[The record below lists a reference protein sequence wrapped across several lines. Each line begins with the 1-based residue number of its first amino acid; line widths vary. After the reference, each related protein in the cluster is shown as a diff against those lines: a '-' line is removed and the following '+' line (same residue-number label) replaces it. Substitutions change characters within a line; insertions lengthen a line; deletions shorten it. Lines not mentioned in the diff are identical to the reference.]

1 MKKVVVYI
9 FAILCF
15 SVITALAQDP
25 FGSIAGTVTDAQGAV
40 VQNAT
45 VTVRNLAT
53 NASRTG
59 MTNNDGQYRVLQL
72 QPGVYEVKASATNF
86 KQSVLGNIQVQVGQ
100 IASAD
105 LSLQVGDVGEV
116 VTVNPTTEAQIE
128 RSDNTVS
135 GVINTQQIES
145 LPLNGRNFLD
155 LAQLQPGT
163 EKVDGASFDPTKA
176 NFTGV
181 SIGGQAG
188 RSTQITVDGGSVVDN
203 VVGTTV
209 QNFSQ
214 EIVQEFQIGLSNYSL
229 STGASGSGSVNVVS
243 RSGSNHLRGNAF
255 IFYRDDSFA
264 AFPALSRLD
273 GAHQIPAA
281 VQTDKIPF
289 DREQFGGTF
298 SGPIVKDKLFFF
310 GSYEQNNQNGS
321 ALFNPLAAPSFA
333 GFGKNPFDEKLFT
346 GKIDWTIDSKTS
358 AFFRYSFNDNSST
371 GPFPSGSGIVP
382 RDSASGIF
390 TSNDQLVTNRSH
402 SFVAGL
408 NRTFGTN
415 ISNNFVFNY
424 NDFRNGIDPVTQGR
438 PEIRLLPEQD
448 WVSGTSANAPQVTQQ
463 KRLQLRDD
471 LTFVKGNHV
480 LNFGGNYERTDI
492 GGEFVFA
499 NPILIR
505 LFSTDAQGNRL
516 PFNTE
521 ADFLNAPVRDFFLG
535 VGDPTLPFNNN
546 GKDTINNRIQVYA
559 GDSWRIHPRLN
570 INFGIAYRYD
580 TNLWNHDLA
589 RPAVIAPLF
598 TGGTAPAKRD
608 TNNWAPRVGFAWDP
622 AGDSKTII
630 RGGFGV
636 YYDNTIDNLRLF
648 ERADLGPV
656 GAEQFL
662 GRDGITSP
670 ILAPFGGDALFNRGD
685 ITLAQALAIAAPLR
699 ADLESRLTDC
709 DLPTAIECTGS
720 VSGPIFTSDFQV
732 PYSLQYSIGVQRE
745 LPWNLILQVDYNYRK
760 GLHEIVLFDANHASD
775 VTGPRLENFSGPVP
789 VADSSGFSTYSG
801 ILARLDRRFSNG
813 FQFTASYA
821 LSSFKAFNNDA
832 LGLGVNATDLN
843 NLRADFGPAGLDRR
857 HRLVVSAIYELP
869 FYKNDKSFLKKNVL
883 GNWNLSLISTAF
895 SSTPQSVFLP
905 NNLDLSGTGT
915 FASYLPGTGPGSIG
929 RSVHSVGDLNA
940 LIRQFNQNINSLPGT
955 APCADDPTTRCDLQ
969 GSEVFR
975 LAELPSDT
983 QLGGDPVVSQDLRVT
998 KTIAFGER
1006 YKLNLIGEVFNVF
1019 NIANLVNV
1027 GDFVLPAEGTP
1038 ADQITTLRP
1047 TQRATSVF
1055 GTGGPRA
1062 FQFGARFTF

>member
-15 SVITALAQDP
+15 SVMTALAQDP

-243 RSGSNHLRGNAF
+243 RSGSNHFRGNAF

-358 AFFRYSFNDNSST
+358 AFSDIRST
-371 GPFPSGSGIVP
+371 TTRRPGRFLPDRELF
-382 RDSASGIF
+382 
-390 TSNDQLVTNRSH
+390 
-402 SFVAGL
+402 
-408 NRTFGTN
+408 
-415 ISNNFVFNY
+415 
-424 NDFRNGIDPVTQGR
+424 PVT
-438 PEIRLLPEQD
+438 
-448 WVSGTSANAPQVTQQ
+448 
-463 KRLQLRDD
+463 
-471 LTFVKGNHV
+471 
-480 LNFGGNYERTDI
+480 
-492 GGEFVFA
+492 
-499 NPILIR
+499 
-505 LFSTDAQGNRL
+505 
-516 PFNTE
+516 
-521 ADFLNAPVRDFFLG
+521 
-535 VGDPTLPFNNN
+535 
-546 GKDTINNRIQVYA
+546 
-559 GDSWRIHPRLN
+559 
-570 INFGIAYRYD
+570 
-580 TNLWNHDLA
+580 
-589 RPAVIAPLF
+589 
-598 TGGTAPAKRD
+598 
-608 TNNWAPRVGFAWDP
+608 
-622 AGDSKTII
+622 
-630 RGGFGV
+630 
-636 YYDNTIDNLRLF
+636 
-648 ERADLGPV
+648 
-656 GAEQFL
+656 
-662 GRDGITSP
+662 
-670 ILAPFGGDALFNRGD
+670 
-685 ITLAQALAIAAPLR
+685 AQAEFSHQTTSWLRIA
-699 ADLESRLTDC
+699 LT
-709 DLPTAIECTGS
+709 
-720 VSGPIFTSDFQV
+720 
-732 PYSLQYSIGVQRE
+732 
-745 LPWNLILQVDYNYRK
+745 
-760 GLHEIVLFDANHASD
+760 
-775 VTGPRLENFSGPVP
+775 
-789 VADSSGFSTYSG
+789 
-801 ILARLDRRFSNG
+801 
-813 FQFTASYA
+813 A
-821 LSSFKAFNNDA
+821 LS
-832 LGLGVNATDLN
+832 
-843 NLRADFGPAGLDRR
+843 PA
-857 HRLVVSAIYELP
+857 
-869 FYKNDKSFLKKNVL
+869 
-883 GNWNLSLISTAF
+883 
-895 SSTPQSVFLP
+895 
-905 NNLDLSGTGT
+905 
-915 FASYLPGTGPGSIG
+915 
-929 RSVHSVGDLNA
+929 
-940 LIRQFNQNINSLPGT
+940 
-955 APCADDPTTRCDLQ
+955 
-969 GSEVFR
+969 
-975 LAELPSDT
+975 
-983 QLGGDPVVSQDLRVT
+983 
-998 KTIAFGER
+998 
-1006 YKLNLIGEVFNVF
+1006 
-1019 NIANLVNV
+1019 
-1027 GDFVLPAEGTP
+1027 
-1038 ADQITTLRP
+1038 
-1047 TQRATSVF
+1047 
-1055 GTGGPRA
+1055 
-1062 FQFGARFTF
+1062 